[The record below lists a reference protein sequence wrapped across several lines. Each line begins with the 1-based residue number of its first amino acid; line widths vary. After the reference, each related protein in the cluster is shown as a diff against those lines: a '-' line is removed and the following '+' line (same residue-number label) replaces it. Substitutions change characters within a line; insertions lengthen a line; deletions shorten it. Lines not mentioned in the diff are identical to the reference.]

1 MPVSWNDIRNKAI
14 LFSRE
19 WADETRE
26 AAAYQTFW
34 DDFFDMFGIRR
45 RTLARYQERVDLIK
59 GSRGYIDLFWPGVL
73 IAEHK
78 TAGENLDSAYEQAGS
93 YFDAVPED
101 NRPRYIMVTDYR
113 RIRFYDLEAE
123 NGIQKIEFSL
133 HDLSKHIRLFGFIA
147 GYQQRAY
154 KEEDP
159 INVRA
164 IKAIGKLVNA
174 LAASNYPSEN
184 LPKLLVRLVFCFLP
198 MIRGFFPRMPF
209 ANIFNTIRA
218 MMEAILD
225 ALWEKFSRRLT
236 RLRSIA
242 KPRLTKILLYSPM

>member
-1 MPVSWNDIRNKAI
+1 MSVSWNDIRNKAI

-59 GSRGYIDLFWPGVL
+59 GGRGYIDLFWPGVL

-78 TAGENLDSAYEQAGS
+78 TAGESLDSAYEQAGS
-93 YFDAVPED
+93 YFDALSED

-133 HDLSKHIRLFGFIA
+133 CDLSKHIRLFGFIA
-147 GYQQRAY
+147 GYQQRVY

-209 ANIFNTIRA
+209 ANIFNIIRA
-218 MMEAILD
+218 MMEAISA
-225 ALWEKFSRRLT
+225 ALWGKFFKLSIH
-236 RLRSIA
+236 LRSIA
-242 KPRLTKILLYSPM
+242 KPRLMKILPYSLM